1 MGITLGRDSAMF
13 KQVTYEKNLSF
24 SRLKSKVKIS
34 KKNAC
39 LHGPVDF
46 SRFSEFSI

>member
-24 SRLKSKVKIS
+24 SRLKSKVNIS
-34 KKNAC
+34 NYAC

-46 SRFSEFSI
+46 SRFSEFSS